1 MNAVKTK
8 RGTIKQL
15 LDRET
20 IYNVSDYARKTGKK
34 IGRNVSK
41 SEVLTALSHMQ
52 REGQLEYC
60 LNGKA
65 IVGCTF
71 RAIA

>member
-15 LDRET
+15 LDRKT

-34 IGRNVSK
+34 IGRFVSK
-41 SEVLTALSHMQ
+41 SEVLTALNHMEK
-52 REGQLEYC
+52 EGQLEFSV
-60 LNGKA
+60 NGNA

-71 RAIA
+71 KAIA